1 MLLIVKTGKSGYK
14 MRVLPIIHT
23 LSTFMFEIIFKE
35 QYKKFCIKMTLCMT
49 TTVKCFRRFLNEMA
63 GCPLQYWRSGISR
76 CGEKTLTFLKKLPP
90 LEKKLFGNRHLT
102 VDGILAAN
110 IGCFFLLHLFL
121 KLVGYRR
128 S

>member
-90 LEKKLFGNRHLT
+90 LEKKLFGNRHVT

-121 KLVGYRR
+121 KLVGYR
-128 S
+128 SS